1 MAKFKKND
9 VVQFI
14 ENHKWESCFGII
26 SEVRESI
33 SDMIGYENDYK
44 YLIGVPVPYSGI
56 AYIYSMES
64 DHEFEYIGKAVIGL
78 LE

>member
-1 MAKFKKND
+1 MAKFKEND

-26 SEVRESI
+26 AEARESI

-44 YLIGVPVPYSGI
+44 YLIAVPVPQGGI

-64 DHEFEYIGKAVIGL
+64 DHEFEYIGEAVLGVP
-78 LE
+78 E